1 MHIYSDVRVPCVH
14 SVYEELRS
22 GCAVNLYGSFRR
34 NKDAKSFMVELLSRS
49 AAVMVLEFDLT
60 HSEIRAFS
68 ASTAGVDRL
77 KAFNFDFKQIRRFHL
92 HISVS
97 DSYFDIEMNGT
108 FIGCFI
114 PVGDIRTVTNDEK
127 NSDHVSLRTMKD
139 DIISAF
145 PGLVIHDSDVGRI
158 FLDQ

>member
-114 PVGDIRTVTNDEK
+114 PVGDIRTVTNVGIKGDVNANLLTVEG
-127 NSDHVSLRTMKD
+127 
-139 DIISAF
+139 F
-145 PGLVIHDSDVGRI
+145 PYLKSWYT
-158 FLDQ
+158 FLKFDY